1 MSKNQSIQTEH
12 TVINGQTVWK
22 IKGYTRPYADQLKEA
37 GATWDGKL
45 GCWVCQRTTLTLA
58 IQDILRDLR
67 MLPPLSNRQRA
78 KDLKIRLN
86 QRLSESP
93 EWQGEPDGTCPWMI
107 ENQRGL
113 LPGQDWLVK
122 TESPA
127 HTVTKPRFKLDQRVT
142 VNSHKHGT
150 VKAILWGANRTLVKI
165 EGERDSWFDDDELT
179 AAHEITPDVSI
190 PSLPVRQV
198 EFLVALAEGKPVTKN
213 AATRKALRGHGCI
226 TGEDDWSKI
235 QLTERGRKVLAAL
248 ILNLPDSKPDTPQE
262 AQNACSTAI
271 ETSTIEKPQIEASGS
286 ILSHSTKTTFQR
298 CKVSDF
304 TVRCE
309 GDVTMQIQALLFG
322 TVAVHRDVTTPFNW
336 AVSHISGTRLH
347 GKPIF
352 HWRKAV
358 KLAKALNGCGVDFSK
373 YTAGSS
379 VTPADKIILK
389 PIFEQFGD
397 LVPKTAA
404 EER

>member
-93 EWQGEPDGTCPWMI
+93 EWQEEPDGTCPWMI

-122 TESPA
+122 VERFPVGSYVK
-127 HTVTKPRFKLDQRVT
+127 HTTGRFGQ
-142 VNSHKHGT
+142 
-150 VKAILWGANRTLVKI
+150 VKAV
-165 EGERDSWFDDDELT
+165 FDR
-179 AAHEITPDVSI
+179 HITVMDFKTGDLNAWQIDGVFSSSFAEWQTDNHPI
-190 PSLPVRQV
+190 PPLPVRQV
-198 EFLVALAEGKPVTKN
+198 EFLVALSEGKPVAKN

-248 ILNLPDSKPDTPQE
+248 IPNLPDSKPDTPQE
-262 AQNACSTAI
+262 VQNACSTSI
-271 ETSTIEKPQIEASGS
+271 ETSRTEKPQIEASGA
-286 ILSHSTKTTFQR
+286 ILSHSGKTTFQR

-379 VTPADKIILK
+379 VTPADKVILK